1 MVRTVTT
8 KLLRLRGHDVQD
20 VDGGPAALAALAG
33 AALAGASFDVVVTDL
48 SMPDMSGRE
57 LAAAVRQRH
66 PGLPVLLLTGDTDAS
81 VEGADVAAVIKKPF
95 QLDALDAA
103 VREAAAG

>member
-8 KLLRLRGHDVQD
+8 KLLRLRGHEVTD

-33 AALAGASFDVVVTDL
+33 GPFDVVVTDL

-57 LAAAVRQRH
+57 LAAAIRQRH
-66 PGLPVLLLTGDTDAS
+66 AGLPVLLLTGDTDAE
-81 VEGADVAAVIKKPF
+81 VEGSDVAAVVKKPF

-103 VREAAAG
+103 VREVAAAGA